1 MADIK
6 DLEDLPGIPEGARS
20 LWRQLLSQ
28 PLVPISELQ
37 SELRRYQQSLARSA
51 QWSDEV
57 DPVLARSLG
66 NACVKLL
73 STVTDETEPAARQ
86 AIQAAVRY
94 FILEDDAESDLDSV
108 IGLDD
113 DAEVLNAV
121 LAYLGRSD
129 LTVQV
134 R

>member
-1 MADIK
+1 MGEK
-6 DLEDLPGIPEGARS
+6 SDLAELPGIPEAARE
-20 LWRQLLSQ
+20 LWRQLLDQ
-28 PLVPISELQ
+28 ELVPTQELQ
-37 SELRRYQQSLARSA
+37 SELRAYQQAIGRSA

-57 DPVLARSLG
+57 DPVLARSL
-66 NACVKLL
+66 ADRCIKLL
-73 STVTDETEPAARQ
+73 STIDEKTDEEHRR

-94 FILEDDAESDLDSV
+94 FVLEDDAESDLDSV

-121 LAYLGRSD
+121 LTYLGHD
-129 LTVQV
+129 KWLVKV

>member
-1 MADIK
+1 MADVK
-6 DLEDLPGIPEGARS
+6 DLGDLPGIPEAARE
-20 LWRQLLSQ
+20 LWRTLVSQ
-28 PLVPISELQ
+28 PLVPTTELQ
-37 SELRRYQQSLARSA
+37 GELRTYRQSLARNA
-51 QWSDEV
+51 QWNDEV
-57 DPVLARSLG
+57 DPRLAQALD

-73 STVTDETEPAARQ
+73 STVDAQTPPAERQ

-121 LAYLGRSD
+121 LAHLGRSD
-129 LTVQV
+129 WSVQV